1 METPLIPLN
10 LFYLYNGG
18 VELYFFPKIFLVV
31 IIQLEIVII
40 LVSILFVSYKVISI
54 ESFNFILS

>member
-10 LFYLYNGG
+10 LFHLYNGR

-31 IIQLEIVII
+31 II
-40 LVSILFVSYKVISI
+40 LVPILFVSYKVISV
-54 ESFNFILS
+54 ESFKFILS